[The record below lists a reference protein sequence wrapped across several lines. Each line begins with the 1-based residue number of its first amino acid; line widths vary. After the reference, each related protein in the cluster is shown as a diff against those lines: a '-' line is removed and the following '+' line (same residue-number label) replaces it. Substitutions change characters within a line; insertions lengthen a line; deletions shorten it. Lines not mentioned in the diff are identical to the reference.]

1 MSVPKFRNASSRVR
15 RRRAHHALKAQ
26 SLGVC
31 TNCKA
36 PVKPH
41 NACAACGQ
49 YKGRSV
55 GEAVKDVKP
64 AAPAKIEKTAKDSGE
79 AKESNKKEKAA

>member
-26 SLGVC
+26 GLGVC
-31 TNCKA
+31 TNCKS
-36 PVKPH
+36 PVRPH
-41 NACAACGQ
+41 RACAECGQ

-55 GEAVKDVKP
+55 N
-64 AAPAKIEKTAKDSGE
+64 AASAPEKKVPAKKEVAPKVE
-79 AKESNKKEKAA
+79 APKESKKEEK